1 MNEIFIF
8 NSIFGISLTSKF
20 KTFLL
25 ESYIENMNNYYILPS
40 SLFQNSQFNYNW
52 TLILSILYTLWII
65 LAFLYSDYSHARGL
79 KTFINI
85 ILIFLLYIVLGVLST
100 SSNFLVTYLS
110 LESITFIM
118 TSLFV
123 YSSKYDPTAELI
135 LKYFTISIFGTIFFL
150 VGISLVY
157 FENKTLDYVFLKHYL
172 NINSSFD
179 TNNSFS
185 KLAVIF
191 ILMGFLF
198 KLNSAIFHFWSIEI
212 YGNLSWLN
220 LFIVLVPI
228 KLSMFYSFF
237 KTMLVFF
244 STYGDIYSN
253 ICHFF
258 GLTSVMVGTIGAVFQ
273 ERLKPFIVY
282 TSISH
287 SGYILLAFSTNSL
300 EGSRAALGHLH
311 GYIFSSSLFF
321 LFIILFFVRTFDSI
335 EYMTDFKKVFLDRKE
350 GILHMIGFLVLS
362 FAGMPPF
369 IGFFTK
375 IDVLI
380 TYYNS
385 GNTLFTLLILL
396 VSVISALYY
405 FSVVFEFFSKNYK
418 FEKGLQFL
426 VSKELKLNSISYSLN
441 LLFSSIREG
450 FLLAIFS
457 IIFFYFSICFTWFW
471 SFNNQLA
478 INFYYSNIL
487 EIINL

>member
-1 MNEIFIF
+1 MNDIFIF
-8 NSIFGISLTSKF
+8 NLILGNSLTSKF

-25 ESYIENMNNYYILPS
+25 ESYIENINNYYILPS
-40 SLFQNSQFNYNW
+40 SLFQNSKFNYNW
-52 TLILSILYTLWII
+52 ILILSILYTLWII

-244 STYGDIYSN
+244 ST
-253 ICHFF
+253 
-258 GLTSVMVGTIGAVFQ
+258 
-273 ERLKPFIVY
+273 
-282 TSISH
+282 
-287 SGYILLAFSTNSL
+287 
-300 EGSRAALGHLH
+300 
-311 GYIFSSSLFF
+311 
-321 LFIILFFVRTFDSI
+321 
-335 EYMTDFKKVFLDRKE
+335 
-350 GILHMIGFLVLS
+350 
-362 FAGMPPF
+362 
-369 IGFFTK
+369 
-375 IDVLI
+375 
-380 TYYNS
+380 
-385 GNTLFTLLILL
+385 
-396 VSVISALYY
+396 
-405 FSVVFEFFSKNYK
+405 
-418 FEKGLQFL
+418 
-426 VSKELKLNSISYSLN
+426 
-441 LLFSSIREG
+441 
-450 FLLAIFS
+450 
-457 IIFFYFSICFTWFW
+457 
-471 SFNNQLA
+471 
-478 INFYYSNIL
+478 
-487 EIINL
+487 